1 MFSCYVFML
10 RFHVMFSCYVFMLC
24 NMYMYTH
31 IFIYKNGKIVFNTTF
46 FVAPQI
52 AGMDIIESL
61 VLRCCNVKS
70 KAKIMFLIGI
80 DCTIRLDQIIDS
92 FLRWIGCV
100 HKLALSL
107 QTKEI
112 NQRGDEKFKDLLA
125 NIDAKLCAVV
135 CKADFIQSGDLGTM
149 KAFKSLQGS
158 LRSICLNYGAGLM
171 YTSASGDLNCTK
183 LQKYILHSLYEDDIK
198 VSLNVEIE
206 EGIGT
211 AFVPSQL
218 DSPERILASTGIKFA
233 DV

>member
-1 MFSCYVFML
+1 MMSYNFFSASDPDESEKEVEGS
-10 RFHVMFSCYVFMLC
+10 RVGVWSV
-24 NMYMYTH
+24 NSKA
-31 IFIYKNGKIVFNTTF
+31 IE
-46 FVAPQI
+46 

-135 CKADFIQSGDLGTM
+135 CKADFIQSGDLGT
-149 KAFKSLQGS
+149 
-158 LRSICLNYGAGLM
+158 
-171 YTSASGDLNCTK
+171 
-183 LQKYILHSLYEDDIK
+183 
-198 VSLNVEIE
+198 
-206 EGIGT
+206 
-211 AFVPSQL
+211 
-218 DSPERILASTGIKFA
+218 
-233 DV
+233 